1 MASTFYEII
10 ELSSGEI
17 ALQRVDGN
25 EEPLVRISLSDEVKS
40 YLQDQYVDVA
50 KAMINAGV
58 RAFGQLQDEPGYDH
72 YDEDSKDATIH

>member
-10 ELSSGEI
+10 ELSSGDI
-17 ALQRVDGN
+17 ALRRVDGD

-40 YLQDQYVDVA
+40 YLDDQYIDVA

-58 RAFGQLQDEPGYDH
+58 RAFGQLQNESSFEH
-72 YDEDSKDATIH
+72 YDEDSSDATIH